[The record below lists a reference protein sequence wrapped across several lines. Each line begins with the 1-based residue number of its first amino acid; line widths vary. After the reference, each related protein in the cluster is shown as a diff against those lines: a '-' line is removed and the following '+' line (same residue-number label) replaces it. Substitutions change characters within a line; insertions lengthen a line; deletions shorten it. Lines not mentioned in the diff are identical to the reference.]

1 MKKRVMPIILSAVI
15 ILSAGAIAFGDERA
29 IVPDMNFIGEPVKL
43 SLDQAVQIMQTS
55 GNRAETAALNKA
67 ADEAIARGYKES
79 VQSIA
84 EYIEKVKG
92 YGIAG
97 ASMAEASGATELN
110 EKIMKMRRDFAKDQ
124 LEANN
129 KAELNEIEAT
139 TIKVYYGILLAEENL
154 KVAKDNLANQK
165 AIYQNVMKKYKLGTV
180 AKIDTLTAET
190 SVLKAE
196 DQLATAETAVKKA
209 KMSMNLL
216 LGYDLMQELTITDK
230 LQMVEEPEGNLTGF
244 IESALKNRNEI
255 KGARLA
261 VDIQE
266 MMLTNLKYR
275 YPTNSST
282 YLKQEAAT
290 LQAKKALED
299 APIQIEMD
307 IRSRYMDVADK
318 KRAVKV
324 AEANLN
330 NAKEGYRIAT
340 ISYNAGVNTLT
351 DVQEAQIN
359 SFRAALGVASA
370 INDYDLAVYEFSHAT
385 DVGTTRLPL

>member
-1 MKKRVMPIILSAVI
+1 MKKRVLPIILSAVI
-15 ILSAGAIAFGDERA
+15 IFSMGTIVFGDERA
-29 IVPDMNFIGEPVKL
+29 IVPDMNFVGEPVKL
-43 SLDQAVQIMQTS
+43 SLDQAVEIMQTS
-55 GNRAETAALNKA
+55 GSRAETAALNKA

-209 KMSMNLL
+209 KMSMNLF
-216 LGYDLMQELTITDK
+216 LGYDLMQELAITDK
-230 LQMVEEPEGNLTGF
+230 LQMVAEPEGNLTGF

-299 APIQIEMD
+299 APMQIEMD

-318 KRAVKV
+318 KRAVTV

-385 DVGTTRLPL
+385 DVGITRLPL

>member
-1 MKKRVMPIILSAVI
+1 
-15 ILSAGAIAFGDERA
+15 
-29 IVPDMNFIGEPVKL
+29 
-43 SLDQAVQIMQTS
+43 
-55 GNRAETAALNKA
+55 
-67 ADEAIARGYKES
+67 
-79 VQSIA
+79 
-84 EYIEKVKG
+84 
-92 YGIAG
+92 
-97 ASMAEASGATELN
+97 MAEASGATELN

-209 KMSMNLL
+209 KMSMNLF
-216 LGYDLMQELTITDK
+216 LGYDLMQELAITDK
-230 LQMVEEPEGNLTGF
+230 LQMVAEPEGNLTGF

-299 APIQIEMD
+299 APMQIEMD

-318 KRAVKV
+318 KRAVTV

-385 DVGTTRLPL
+385 DVGITRLPL

>member
-299 APIQIEMD
+299 API
-307 IRSRYMDVADK
+307 
-318 KRAVKV
+318 
-324 AEANLN
+324 
-330 NAKEGYRIAT
+330 
-340 ISYNAGVNTLT
+340 
-351 DVQEAQIN
+351 
-359 SFRAALGVASA
+359 
-370 INDYDLAVYEFSHAT
+370 
-385 DVGTTRLPL
+385 